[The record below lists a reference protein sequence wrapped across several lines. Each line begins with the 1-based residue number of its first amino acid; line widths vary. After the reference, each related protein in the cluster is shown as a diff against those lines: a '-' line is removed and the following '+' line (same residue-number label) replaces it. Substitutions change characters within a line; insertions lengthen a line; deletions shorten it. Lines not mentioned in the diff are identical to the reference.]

1 MDLEILTREF
11 FGNTVAA
18 YLVSAGIVLL
28 GLVAVA
34 IIRIVIGRR
43 ARAWASRPDTPV
55 DGTLFAKAQRSS
67 FYLLML
73 LALALGLRG
82 LEFTPGVERI
92 VSMVILILAGLFSV
106 GLVTSVIALV
116 MDSHLR
122 RQGRSMEDFKG
133 RALMPIIK
141 AIVWLVALIFV
152 LDNMGFDVTS
162 LVAGLGVAG
171 LAIGIA
177 AQAVLG
183 DLFSYFAII
192 FDKPFQLGDFVI
204 VGDYMGTIEHL
215 GIKTTR
221 LRSLSGEQIIVSNS
235 DLTGSRV
242 RNYKRMY
249 ERRIAFAFG
258 VTYDTPAD
266 TLEAVKKT
274 VHEIIDGAENARFD
288 RAHFKAFGASSL
300 DFEVVFYV
308 LSPEYNVYMDVQEAI
323 NLEIVRRLNAM
334 GVEFAFPTR
343 TLYLREE
350 SGWAQEPEQG

>member
-1 MDLEILTREF
+1 
-11 FGNTVAA
+11 
-18 YLVSAGIVLL
+18 
-28 GLVAVA
+28 
-34 IIRIVIGRR
+34 
-43 ARAWASRPDTPV
+43 
-55 DGTLFAKAQRSS
+55 
-67 FYLLML
+67 
-73 LALALGLRG
+73 
-82 LEFTPGVERI
+82 
-92 VSMVILILAGLFSV
+92 
-106 GLVTSVIALV
+106 
-116 MDSHLR
+116 
-122 RQGRSMEDFKG
+122 
-133 RALMPIIK
+133 MPIIK

-274 VHEIIDGAENARFD
+274 VHEIIDGAENAPISRPSAPQAWTS
-288 RAHFKAFGASSL
+288 RSS
-300 DFEVVFYV
+300 
-308 LSPEYNVYMDVQEAI
+308 STCSHRSTTSTWTC
-323 NLEIVRRLNAM
+323 RRPSTWRSSA
-334 GVEFAFPTR
+334 A
-343 TLYLREE
+343 
-350 SGWAQEPEQG
+350 